1 MPVRPT
7 LRRMQKLE
15 ANYDPD
21 AIRDSLERQRE
32 SILEQQKT
40 KQAELE
46 KIENLTKLLIGD
58 ESVLSTLYVS
68 YLNFARQIWKL
79 KNTYNSGT
87 LKIEADIMIY
97 KWTRRGLDEA
107 ILKRIR
113 NEIFTLQAPAR

>member
-21 AIRDSLERQRE
+21 AIRDSLQRQRE

-46 KIENLTKLLIGD
+46 KIENSTKLLIGD

-79 KNTYNSGT
+79 KNTYTSGT

-97 KWTRRGLDEA
+97 KWTRRGLDEN

-113 NEIFTLQAPAR
+113 NEIFTLQAPAP